1 MSQDKNVVSAIVRK
15 ASSQAPLRES
25 GHQFERGEALG
36 FGPHSVLYVTYIC
49 RHCGIVRNDE
59 GNNKPC
65 RGAVRV
71 TTRAQGN
78 RAPID
83 GNQQEEK

>member
-1 MSQDKNVVSAIVRK
+1 MSQDTNDVSAIVRK
-15 ASSQAPLRES
+15 RSREASLHEN

-71 TTRAQGN
+71 TARAEGN

-83 GNQQEEK
+83 GNRKEGN